1 MIGPESQRRTVGARP
16 RFISAKPMD
25 FHRWAI
31 TAEPIEHIYW
41 SAITNRSTGIWF
53 CGACFIIAGGSVCL
67 CVCVCVCVCVC
78 WPVALQSPA
87 SLDCNLR
94 PGLSRVRLVMARL
107 SGLKFL
113 FWSSS
118 SSIELT
124 RTTRRGSRSISSFWK
139 QEFLSL
145 AVR

>member
-67 CVCVCVCVCVC
+67 CVCVCVCVCVLAGGAAIAR
-78 WPVALQSPA
+78 VAWLQFTAGFVSGSPRDGA
-87 SLDCNLR
+87 SLWPQISFLIIIIINWIDSNHQERQQEHQQL
-94 PGLSRVRLVMARL
+94 
-107 SGLKFL
+107 LKA
-113 FWSSS
+113 
-118 SSIELT
+118 
-124 RTTRRGSRSISSFWK
+124 GIS
-139 QEFLSL
+139 
-145 AVR
+145 VIGC